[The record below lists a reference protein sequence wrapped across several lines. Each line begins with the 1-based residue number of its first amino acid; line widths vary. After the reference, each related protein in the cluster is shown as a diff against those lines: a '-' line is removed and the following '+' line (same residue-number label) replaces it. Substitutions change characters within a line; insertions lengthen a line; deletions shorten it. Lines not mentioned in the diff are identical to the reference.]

1 MSDQAH
7 GPVDWREFGAASI
20 DGVGV
25 LDGDEYVYTNRPF
38 ADVYGYD
45 DPDEL
50 VGTAWQDRSD
60 PDECKRI
67 ASEVLPQVHEEGHWR
82 GETVGRRRDGETIP
96 LELSLRATESELVVW
111 IVRDAAKPDHRE
123 RDRRRSND
131 RDRGLAATDSVPIW
145 IVTAE
150 RKIVYCNPAAATV
163 LGVDD
168 PDAVLGRT
176 PAAFIHEDDRAQA
189 RRRFQQ
195 VIDER
200 EATEPFEGRL
210 VGLDEDKRTVEL
222 RVTPVA
228 YEGEPAAQV
237 VIDDV
242 SSHERTNGVPEN
254 EQQFTRTV
262 IDALEDVLYVVDE
275 NDDMIRWNDRLN
287 ERLGYTDEEIAKMG
301 LSDFLTEADRN
312 SPPESGIQMADR
324 SNRTRELDLETA
336 EGEAIPHE
344 LREVTDID
352 EPSGERY
359 RVGIARDITER
370 RRRQHE
376 RERYE
381 TIIETVKDG
390 VYILDDD
397 LRFSFV
403 NDALCETFG
412 RSREELLGTPAI
424 EFFVHDDERAL
435 ADEMR
440 ERVVNG
446 DTDIGSIE
454 GEVATP
460 DGEIVYLEARYRPYP
475 EPDGEYRGS
484 VGVIRDITER
494 KEREQE
500 LRAARQFNEELVEN
514 APFGMF
520 RLDEELRITYENP
533 RAEEII
539 GLPDEMSS
547 SDAIGVPFHELPSV
561 VETGQAEQFTRL
573 QDGETVEFEFPFE
586 SIYDK
591 EAYFTGR
598 TVPLYRDDEFDGA
611 ILMATDISERR
622 RQERELEHQRDELE
636 TLNRIN
642 DLLLE
647 ITRELLGRSTREQ
660 IEHTVCDRLAASEL
674 YQFAWIGEPEADGD
688 QLVARAS
695 AGVDD
700 GYVEAITVTADGTE
714 TGQGPS
720 GRALRTGD
728 VQVSQNIRT
737 DPAFEPWREAALDR
751 DIQSAAAIPLL
762 HGVATYGC
770 LAVYTTRP
778 LGFSQREQRA
788 FELLG
793 EAVGFA
799 IHAIETR
806 RLLFADAVLELE
818 FRITDSDQFLI
829 RHSERFE
836 CELSVSGYVAT
847 KSGGWLLYVG
857 VQGASPEA
865 VCEAATGLDELEH
878 VRVVRDGGDEGLLE
892 YRFAESTLLGTLTE
906 AGVKLGSADVDA
918 GTGRLVVEAPQD
930 AAVRNLVD
938 RIRDVAPTAT
948 LLAQRERD
956 RSAVEFDVPG
966 GPIEKLTDRQR
977 EALETAYHA
986 GYFEWPRESTATEV
1000 AESMGI
1006 AAPTLNRHFR
1016 RAQHKLLSTLFDS
1029 MEDTAQ

>member
-7 GPVDWREFGAASI
+7 GPVEWREFGAASI

-38 ADVYGYD
+38 ADVYGYE

-50 VGTAWQDRSD
+50 VGTTWQDRYD
-60 PDECKRI
+60 PDECTRI

-96 LELSLRATESELVVW
+96 LELSLRATENELVVC
-111 IVRDAAKPDHRE
+111 IVRDAANPDRQE
-123 RDRRRSND
+123 RDHRRSND
-131 RDRGLAATDSVPIW
+131 RDRGLATADSVPIW

-150 RKIVYCNPAAATV
+150 REIAYCNPAAAAV

-176 PAAFIHEDDRAQA
+176 PTAFIHEDDRAQA

-195 VIDER
+195 VIGGR
-200 EATEPFEGRL
+200 EAAEPFEGRL
-210 VGLDEDKRTVEL
+210 IGLDDGRSVEL
-222 RVTPVA
+222 TINPVR
-228 YEGEPAAQV
+228 YEDEPAAQV
-237 VIDDV
+237 VIDDGA
-242 SSHERTNGVPEN
+242 HERTNGVLED
-254 EQQFTRTV
+254 EQRFTRTV
-262 IDALEDVLYVVDE
+262 IDALEDVLYIVDE
-275 NDDMIRWNDRLN
+275 NDDMVQWNDRLN
-287 ERLGYTDEEIAKMG
+287 ERLGYTDEEIARMG
-301 LSDFLTEADRN
+301 LSDLLTEADRN
-312 SPPESGIQMADR
+312 SLPETGFHVDDR
-324 SNRTRELDLETA
+324 PDRTRELDLETA

-344 LREVTDID
+344 LRGVTDID

-412 RSREELLGTPAI
+412 RSREELLGTSAI

-440 ERVVNG
+440 ERVVSG

-475 EPDGEYRGS
+475 DPDGEYRGS

-500 LRAARQFNEELVEN
+500 LRAARRFNEELVEN

-539 GLPDEMSS
+539 GLPDEMPS

-598 TVPLYRDDEFDGA
+598 SVPLYRDDGFDGA

-674 YQFAWIGEPEADGD
+674 YQFAWIGEPETDGD
-688 QLVARAS
+688 RLTARTS

-720 GRALRTGD
+720 GRALRTGE

-762 HGVATYGC
+762 HGGTAYGC

-818 FRITDSDQFLI
+818 FRISDSEQFLI

-847 KSGGWLLYVG
+847 KSGGWLLYVD
-857 VQGASPEA
+857 VQGVSPTE
-865 VCEAATGLDELEH
+865 VREAASGLDDLEH
-878 VRVVRDGGDEGLLE
+878 VRVVRDGGDGGLLE
-892 YRFAESTLLGTLTE
+892 YRFAESSLLGTLTE

-930 AAVRNLVD
+930 AAVRNLID

-1016 RAQHKLLSTLFDS
+1016 RAQHKLLSAFFDS
-1029 MEDTAQ
+1029 MDDTA